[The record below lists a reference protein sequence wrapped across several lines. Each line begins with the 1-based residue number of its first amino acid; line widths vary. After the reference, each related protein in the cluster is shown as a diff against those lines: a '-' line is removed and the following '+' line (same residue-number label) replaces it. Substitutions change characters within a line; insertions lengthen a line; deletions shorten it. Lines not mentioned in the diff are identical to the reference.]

1 MIERGR
7 DGCYHP
13 GSVEDV
19 RALILEARTR
29 SVNLRVRGSG
39 HSVPASIR
47 SDRPSAGGPDAPG
60 MDVML
65 DRMRAV
71 VITPEH
77 DGAHAIVQVGAG
89 CNIGLDPQDPSGT
102 STWENSLNVQL
113 HRAGWALRAMGGISH
128 QTVAGFLMTGSA
140 GGSTQHSLADTVLGL
155 QFVDGDGEIHDV
167 CSSDT
172 GEKLRL
178 FHAAGVS
185 MGLLGVVTK
194 VWLRVI
200 PAYTLVGREVT
211 TPLADCSIDVFG
223 ERRDERPGLVEFVRN
238 APFSR
243 ILWWPQPAFD
253 RIQLWSAEPEVR
265 QSDFQ
270 RTPFEILSQRQT
282 LSASFLQ
289 TIVGNLPDLSR
300 VPQQLE
306 NLCWFSHLE
315 RALAG
320 VHTIGELRPV
330 VGRALS
336 GPPGEPDRV
345 RPTIDDFFTGSE
357 ATHDVTPLKARIKR
371 WRQSSAR
378 SCRRLAEKISQRAFK
393 NTVVHKAG
401 IGIKRR
407 MPRRIHRLMK
417 IYVPDGTKEF
427 RDHWHGILPMDDQ
440 LDDRLWPTSF
450 AELWFPM
457 EAASAVLKRLRDL
470 HRDKSASERYQLSG
484 AFPVEIYASPRSPF
498 WLSPGYEQESLRIN
512 LIWLDQWPGDPVGDL
527 YQSYYEALKEF
538 GFRPHWGKYLPPPSN
553 EWRAYYRR
561 HCPQL
566 QEFLDI
572 RRRLDPRDLFVNE
585 YWRNHLGITR

>member
-1 MIERGR
+1 
-7 DGCYHP
+7 
-13 GSVEDV
+13 
-19 RALILEARTR
+19 
-29 SVNLRVRGSG
+29 VNLRVRGSG

-47 SDRPSAGGPDAPG
+47 SDRPSAGGPDTPG
-60 MDVML
+60 MDVVL

-71 VITPEH
+71 VITPEP
-77 DGAHAIVQVGAG
+77 DGEHAIVQVDGG
-89 CNIGLDPQDPSGT
+89 CNIGLDPRDPSGT
-102 STWENSLNVQL
+102 STWENSLNEQL

-140 GGSTQHSLADTVLGL
+140 GGSTQHSLADTVVGL
-155 QFVDGDGEIHDV
+155 QFVDGHGEIHHV
-167 CSSDT
+167 CRSDT

-194 VWLRVI
+194 VWLRVV

-223 ERRDERPGLVEFVRN
+223 ERRDGRPGLVEFVRH

-253 RIQLWSAEPEVR
+253 RIQLWSAEPDGR
-265 QSDFQ
+265 SDFQ

-282 LSASFLQ
+282 LSASLLQ
-289 TIVGNLPDLSR
+289 TVVGNLPDLSQ
-300 VPQQLE
+300 VPQQLK

-320 VHTIGELRPV
+320 VHTIDALRPAV
-330 VGRALS
+330 EQSSTPGLS
-336 GPPGEPDRV
+336 K
-345 RPTIDDFFTGSE
+345 
-357 ATHDVTPLKARIKR
+357 LRIKR
-371 WRQSSAR
+371 WREAGAR
-378 SCRRLAEKISQRAFK
+378 SLCRLAETISQRAFE
-393 NTVVHKAG
+393 NGVVHKAG
-401 IGIKRR
+401 VAMKTR
-407 MPRRIHRLMK
+407 MPRRIHRVMK
-417 IYVPDGTKEF
+417 IYVPDGTKDF
-427 RDHWHGILPMDDQ
+427 KDHWHGILPMDDQ

-457 EAASAVLKRLRDL
+457 EAAAAVLRRLRDI
-470 HRDKSASERYQLSG
+470 HRDKSASERYQLSR

-498 WLSPGYEQESLRIN
+498 WLSPGYERESLRIN
-512 LIWLDQWPGDPVGDL
+512 FIWLDQWPGDPVGDL

-538 GFRPHWGKYLPPPSN
+538 GFRPHWGKYLPAPSN
-553 EWRAYYRR
+553 TWRAYYRR

-566 QEFLDI
+566 QEFLEI
-572 RRRLDPRDLFVNE
+572 RRRLDPRHLFVNE
-585 YWRNHLGITR
+585 YWRNHLGITS

>member
-13 GSVEDV
+13 GSVEEV
-19 RALILEARTR
+19 RELILEASTR
-29 SVNLRVRGSG
+29 GVNLRVRGSG

-47 SDRPSAGGPDAPG
+47 SDRPSAGGPDAAG

-89 CNIGLDPQDPSGT
+89 CNIGLDPHDPSGT

-113 HRAGWALRAMGGISH
+113 HRAGWALCAMGGISH
-128 QTVAGFLMTGSA
+128 QTVAGFLTTGSA
-140 GGSTQHSLADTVLGL
+140 GGSTQHSLADTVVGL
-155 QFVDGDGEIHDV
+155 EFVDGHGEIHHV

-185 MGLLGVVTK
+185 MGLLGVVTT
-194 VWLRVI
+194 VWLRVV
-200 PAYTLVGREVT
+200 PTYTLVGREVT

-223 ERRDERPGLVEFVRN
+223 ERRDRRPGLVEFVRN

-253 RIQLWSAEPEVR
+253 RIQVWSAEPEAR
-265 QSDFQ
+265 RSDFQ
-270 RTPFEILSQRQT
+270 PTPFEILSQRQT
-282 LSASFLQ
+282 LSASLLQ
-289 TIVGNLPDLSR
+289 TVVGNLPDLSQ
-300 VPQQLE
+300 VPRQLE

-320 VHTIGELRPV
+320 LQTIDELRPAV
-330 VGRALS
+330 RRTSRPGPSAFARDARFGGLSKGR
-336 GPPGEPDRV
+336 
-345 RPTIDDFFTGSE
+345 IN
-357 ATHDVTPLKARIKR
+357 R
-371 WRQSSAR
+371 WRQAAAR
-378 SCRRLAEKISQRAFK
+378 SLCQLAEKISQRMFE
-393 NTVVHKAG
+393 NGVVHKVG
-401 IGIKRR
+401 IGIDRR
-407 MPRRIHRLMK
+407 MPHRIHRLMK

-457 EAASAVLKRLRDL
+457 EAASAVLRRLRDI
-470 HRDKSASERYQLSG
+470 HREKSASERYQLSR

-498 WLSPGYEQESLRIN
+498 WLSPGYERESLRIN
-512 LIWLDQWPGDPVGDL
+512 LIWLDQWPGDPVGNL

-538 GFRPHWGKYLPPPSN
+538 GFRPHWGKYLPAPSDD
-553 EWRAYYRR
+553 WRAYYRR

-566 QEFLDI
+566 QDFLDI
-572 RRRLDPRDLFVNE
+572 RRRLDPRHLFVNE
-585 YWRNHLGITR
+585 YWRNHLGVTF

>member
-19 RALILEARTR
+19 RALILEARMR
-29 SVNLRVRGSG
+29 GVNLRVRGSG

-47 SDRPSAGGPDAPG
+47 SDRPSSCGPGASG

-77 DGAHAIVQVGAG
+77 DGASAIVQVGAG
-89 CNIGLDPQDPSGT
+89 CNIGLDPHDPSGT

-155 QFVDGDGEIHDV
+155 RFVDGHGEIHDV

-194 VWLRVI
+194 VWLRVV

-253 RIQLWSAEPEVR
+253 RIQVWSAEPETR
-265 QSDFQ
+265 RSDSR

-282 LSASFLQ
+282 LSASLLQ
-289 TIVGNLPDLSR
+289 TVVGNLPDLSQ

-320 VHTIGELRPV
+320 VHTIDELRPAV
-330 VGRALS
+330 EQSSPNLS
-336 GPPGEPDRV
+336 RV
-345 RPTIDDFFTGSE
+345 RIN
-357 ATHDVTPLKARIKR
+357 R
-371 WRQSSAR
+371 WRQSGAR
-378 SCRRLAEKISQRAFK
+378 SLRQLGEKISQRVFE
-393 NTVVHKAG
+393 NSVVRKAG
-401 IGIKRR
+401 IGITTR
-407 MPRRIHRLMK
+407 MPRRIHRVMK

-427 RDHWHGILPMDDQ
+427 RDDWHGILPMDDQ
-440 LDDRLWPTSF
+440 LDSRLWPTSF
-450 AELWFPM
+450 AELWFPI
-457 EAASAVLKRLRDL
+457 EAASAVLKRLRDI
-470 HRDKSASERYQLSG
+470 HRDKSASERYQLSR

-498 WLSPGYEQESLRIN
+498 WLSPGHERESLRIN

-538 GFRPHWGKYLPPPSN
+538 GFRPHWGKYLPAPSDD
-553 EWRAYYRR
+553 WRAYYRR

-566 QEFLDI
+566 QDFLDI
-572 RRRLDPRDLFVNE
+572 RRRLDPRHLFVNE
-585 YWRNHLGITR
+585 YWRNHLGISF